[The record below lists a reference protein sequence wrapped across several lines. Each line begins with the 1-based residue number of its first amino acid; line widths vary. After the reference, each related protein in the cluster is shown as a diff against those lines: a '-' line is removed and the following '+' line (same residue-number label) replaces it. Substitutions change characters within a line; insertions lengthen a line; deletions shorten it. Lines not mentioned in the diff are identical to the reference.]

1 MRLIIVSGLSGS
13 GKSVALDMLEDLDY
27 YCVDNIPAGLLPG
40 FIEYTVRTS
49 EASYQR
55 TAVGVDVR
63 NRPEDLA
70 EVPGL
75 VHSLRSSG
83 IGCELMFLRA
93 DNETLLKR
101 FSETRRRH
109 PLSRDG
115 VGLLE
120 ALDQEVRLLA
130 PLANDADLT
139 IDTSRLSVHEL
150 RELIRERVVERK
162 DSGPALLFQSFAYR
176 HGVPDDADFVFD
188 ARALPNP
195 YWHPTLREQ
204 TGRDEGVAAFL
215 DAQEEVARFLRRHP
229 RLSRALAS
237 VARALESQL
246 PHDRGRL
253 HRRPAPLGLPRRE
266 TRGAFQ
272 RPPRAGPHPPSRPDE
287 PAARVIA
294 PCARADAAGSGLRVS
309 FPLHVERRSA
319 SAGTRRLRGFC

>member
-49 EASYQR
+49 ETPYLR

-75 VHSLRSSG
+75 VHSLRNSG
-83 IGCELMFLRA
+83 VSCEMLFLRA

-109 PLSRDG
+109 PLTRDG
-115 VGLLE
+115 IGLQE
-120 ALDQEVRLLA
+120 ALEQEQRLLA
-130 PLANDADLT
+130 PLANEADLT

-162 DSGPALLFQSFAYR
+162 DTGPALLFQSFAYR

-195 YWHPTLREQ
+195 YWNPSLRDL
-204 TGRDEGVAAFL
+204 TGRDEGVANFL
-215 DAQEEVARFLRRHP
+215 DGQEEVARFFGDIRDFLERWLPSLVRSNRSYLTIAVGCTGGQHRSVYLAEKLAAHFSGRHGQALIRHRDLTSRRH
-229 RLSRALAS
+229 
-237 VARALESQL
+237 E
-246 PHDRGRL
+246 
-253 HRRPAPLGLPRRE
+253 
-266 TRGAFQ
+266 
-272 RPPRAGPHPPSRPDE
+272 
-287 PAARVIA
+287 
-294 PCARADAAGSGLRVS
+294 
-309 FPLHVERRSA
+309 
-319 SAGTRRLRGFC
+319 

>member
-13 GKSVALDMLEDLDY
+13 GKSVALGMLEDLDY

-75 VHSLRSSG
+75 VHALRGSG
-83 IGCELMFLRA
+83 VGCELLFLRA
-93 DNETLLKR
+93 DNDTLLKR

-109 PLSRDG
+109 PLSREG
-115 VGLLE
+115 IGLQD
-120 ALDQEVRLLA
+120 ALDQEQRLLA
-130 PLANDADLT
+130 PLASDADLT

-150 RELIRERVVERK
+150 RELVRERVVERR
-162 DSGPALLFQSFAYR
+162 DVGPALLFQSFAYR

-195 YWHPTLREQ
+195 YWHPTLRDL

-215 DAQEEVARFLRRHP
+215 DGQEEVTRFFGDIRDFLERWLPSLVRSNRSYITIAVGCTGGQHRSVYLAEKLAAHFSGRPGQTLIRHRDLTSRRH
-229 RLSRALAS
+229 
-237 VARALESQL
+237 E
-246 PHDRGRL
+246 
-253 HRRPAPLGLPRRE
+253 
-266 TRGAFQ
+266 
-272 RPPRAGPHPPSRPDE
+272 
-287 PAARVIA
+287 
-294 PCARADAAGSGLRVS
+294 
-309 FPLHVERRSA
+309 
-319 SAGTRRLRGFC
+319 

>member
-49 EASYQR
+49 EAPYLR

-75 VHSLRSSG
+75 VNSLRSSG
-83 IGCELMFLRA
+83 VGCEMIFLRA
-93 DNETLLKR
+93 DNDTLLKR

-115 VGLLE
+115 IGLQE
-120 ALDQEVRLLA
+120 ALEQEQRQLA
-130 PLANDADLT
+130 PLANEADLT

-162 DSGPALLFQSFAYR
+162 DAGPALLFQSFAYR

-195 YWHPTLREQ
+195 YWDPSLRDL
-204 TGRDEGVAAFL
+204 TGRDEGVASFL
-215 DAQEEVARFLRRHP
+215 NRQEEVGRFFGDIRDFLERWLPSLVRSNRSYLTIAVGCTGGQHRSVYLAEKLAAHFSGRQGQALIRHRDLPSRRH
-229 RLSRALAS
+229 
-237 VARALESQL
+237 E
-246 PHDRGRL
+246 
-253 HRRPAPLGLPRRE
+253 
-266 TRGAFQ
+266 
-272 RPPRAGPHPPSRPDE
+272 
-287 PAARVIA
+287 
-294 PCARADAAGSGLRVS
+294 
-309 FPLHVERRSA
+309 
-319 SAGTRRLRGFC
+319 